1 YRDLPY
7 RYKAIYREGQWQK
20 GELTTD
26 STLVLSEAAQDL
38 HYGQEVFEGL
48 KAYRRKDGGVNLFRP
63 EMNAQRMANSANR
76 MKMPAYP
83 EDQFVA
89 AVEEVVRANQ
99 EFIPPYESGA
109 SLYLRP
115 FMIGTEPMVGVG
127 AAREFE
133 FRIFATPVGAYI
145 KGLTP
150 SDYMV
155 SDLDRAAL
163 AGTGQVKTAGNY
175 AASLYSSVEA
185 HEN

>member
-1 YRDLPY
+1 MVKQKVEDLDWNNLGFEYRDLPY

-89 AVEEVVRANQ
+89 AVEAVVRAYQ
-99 EFIPPYESGA
+99 EFNPPYESRS

-115 FMIGTEPMVGVG
+115 FMIGTAPMVCVV
-127 AAREFE
+127 AARE
-133 FRIFATPVGAYI
+133 
-145 KGLTP
+145 L
-150 SDYMV
+150 
-155 SDLDRAAL
+155 
-163 AGTGQVKTAGNY
+163 
-175 AASLYSSVEA
+175 
-185 HEN
+185 

>member
-1 YRDLPY
+1 
-7 RYKAIYREGQWQK
+7 
-20 GELTTD
+20 
-26 STLVLSEAAQDL
+26 
-38 HYGQEVFEGL
+38 
-48 KAYRRKDGGVNLFRP
+48 RKDGGVNLFRP
-63 EMNAQRMANSANR
+63 EMNAKRMANSANR

-133 FRIFATPVGAYI
+133 FRIFAAPVRSEERRVG
-145 KGLTP
+145 KW
-150 SDYMV
+150 
-155 SDLDRAAL
+155 
-163 AGTGQVKTAGNY
+163 
-175 AASLYSSVEA
+175 
-185 HEN
+185 